1 MKTDRDAVLENGEKV
16 YAGRKVFVGLAGH
29 NEVEYGFL
37 LMDDLENGADLRF
50 GCDLFF
56 RKDAYSEGDVLGYV
70 WLDESDYEDGAQFD
84 NAQDAV
90 DYAMESLTAHMQEL
104 ADTGS
109 LSIDHNGNCLTIY
122 KSQEDDED

>member
-37 LMDDLENGADLRF
+37 LVDDLENGADLRF

-56 RKDAYSEGDVLGYV
+56 RNAAFDEHDVFGYV
-70 WLDESDYEDGAQFD
+70 WLEVAREAESQADTAQE
-84 NAQDAV
+84 AV
-90 DYAMESLTAHMQEL
+90 DYAMDTLRGMMQQLDDHGSLTVCGERGNVDKVTIL
-104 ADTGS
+104 A
-109 LSIDHNGNCLTIY
+109 
-122 KSQEDDED
+122 